1 MNGEELYV
9 NNMFDYYWDQIQLTA
24 HQASLWRPGLPRPR
38 LCHFVYQAMPR
49 VAT

>member
-9 NNMFDYYWDQIQLTA
+9 NNIFNYHWAL
-24 HQASLWRPGLPRPR
+24 LWRPGLPRPR
-38 LCHFVYQAMPR
+38 LCLFVCQALPR

>member
-24 HQASLWRPGLPRPR
+24 H
-38 LCHFVYQAMPR
+38 
-49 VAT
+49 